1 MKIAVVGGG
10 VAGSLLAWRLSG
22 WQVDV
27 FAGDPSTADASGASG
42 GLVRGFDIGS
52 DSCRLAAE
60 SLAEVLDSPLL
71 RDWTGYQESGA
82 VYVLPE
88 GVDPSDSLRTV
99 EKFLPGSASAV
110 TAGGLA
116 EYGFRDLAPDTVGV
130 VERRAGWISP
140 ARLRD
145 QALAWSADNGIDV
158 RRERVAEVV
167 EGAVRLADG
176 TERGYDVVV
185 VAAGA
190 WTAELV
196 GDGSRTKQIQYGIH
210 TATLPGLGAFVDDRT
225 GLYGRPHGA
234 GTFLFGLG
242 CDRWDVHPERVE
254 PDLELAD
261 RVVDRVR
268 ERFGVEAELVRV
280 VASFDCYRD
289 DPAGLEL
296 RPVGTST
303 SLFTFTGGSG
313 GAAKTVLTASR
324 VAARALAELG
334 AGGTGPGRPR

>member
-1 MKIAVVGGG
+1 MKVAVVGGG
-10 VAGSLLAWRLSG
+10 VAGSLLAWRLSD

-27 FAGDPSTADASGASG
+27 FTGDPSTVDSSGASG

-60 SLAEVLDSPLL
+60 SLAEVLDSPRL
-71 RDWTGYQESGA
+71 RDWTGYQEIGS
-82 VYVLPE
+82 VYVLPPDC
-88 GVDPSDSLRTV
+88 DPSDSLRTV
-99 EKFLPGSASAV
+99 EKFLPGSTSVVAASRF
-110 TAGGLA
+110 GG
-116 EYGFRDLAPDTVGV
+116 DLAV
-130 VERRAGWISP
+130 VERNAGYISP
-140 ARLRD
+140 ARLRER
-145 QALAWSADNGIDV
+145 ALTWLADRGTEV
-158 RRERVAEVV
+158 RREPVAEVA

-190 WTAELV
+190 WTRTLV
-196 GDGSRTKQIQYGIH
+196 ADDSRTKQIQYGIY

-225 GLYGRPHGA
+225 GLYGRPHGDGA
-234 GTFLFGLG
+234 FLLGLG
-242 CDRWDVHPERVE
+242 CDRWDVDPAHVE

-261 RVVDRVR
+261 HVVECAR
-268 ERFGVEAELVRV
+268 ERLGVEVALRHL
-280 VASFDCYRD
+280 VASFDCYHE
-289 DPAGLEL
+289 PSGLAL

-324 VAARALAELG
+324 VAARELSELARG
-334 AGGTGPGRPR
+334 AP